1 MAELEQRE
9 LGASFAESDIC
20 DIDSLHYLG
29 EKAIEKAIEQ
39 LNIQPGAA
47 ILDIGSGLGGP
58 ARSLAER
65 VKSECFN
72 KFTLNLDFLLRRET
86 HRNRVA
92 GRFA

>member
-9 LGASFAESDIC
+9 LGASFTESDIC

-29 EKAIEKAIEQ
+29 EEAIEKAIEK

-65 VKSECFN
+65 VKSKCFN
-72 KFTLNLDFLLRRET
+72 ELKLDLIFY
-86 HRNRVA
+86 
-92 GRFA
+92 